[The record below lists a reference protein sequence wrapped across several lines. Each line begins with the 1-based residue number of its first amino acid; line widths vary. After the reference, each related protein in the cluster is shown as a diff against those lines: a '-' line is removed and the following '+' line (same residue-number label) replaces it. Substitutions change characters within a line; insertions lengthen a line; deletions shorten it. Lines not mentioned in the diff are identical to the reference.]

1 MIENK
6 AQRRIAFVVQ
16 YPKGV
21 SPSQRFRCELW
32 EDALAK
38 AQISH
43 ETFPFIDSETRKV
56 IYQKG
61 HYLGKAWGVVL
72 GYLRRCKLLF
82 QLRNFDFVFVQREA
96 TPFGPPLFEWLASYA
111 LKAQVIFDFDDAI
124 WIPTISAENQLAE
137 KLKFFGKTK
146 YVCACAYKVVVGNEF
161 LANFAR
167 NYSSNVNVVPTCV
180 DTSKSASLLKKHDQ
194 TNPLTVGWTGSFST
208 LKYLELILPALKS
221 AQAIVPFKFVVI
233 ADRAPELPGL
243 DYEFVKWSEEN
254 ELQDLARLDVGVM
267 PLIEDRWSEGK
278 CGFKLIQYFSLGIP
292 ALASPVGVN
301 SQILEHEISGYL
313 CQTTGDWCTGIC
325 TLLKDAELRNR
336 MGTAGRK
343 KIVDSYSVQ
352 ANAQAFISLFDR

>member
-1 MIENK
+1 MS
-6 AQRRIAFVVQ
+6 RLHIAFVVQ

-32 EDALAK
+32 EGALEK

-56 IYQKG
+56 IYQRG
-61 HYLGKAWGVVL
+61 HYFGKALGVVM
-72 GYLRRCKLLF
+72 GYWRRLRLLF
-82 QLRNFDFVFVQREA
+82 SLHKFDYVFVQREA
-96 TPFGPPLFEWLASYA
+96 TPFGPPIFEWVASYL
-111 LKAQVIFDFDDAI
+111 LKSRVIFDFDDAI

-146 YVCACAYKVVVGNEF
+146 YVCACAHKVVVGNDF

-167 NYSSNVNVVPTCV
+167 SYSQKVYVIPTCV
-180 DTSKSASLLKKHDQ
+180 DTSKSAPLVKKHDQ
-194 TNPLTVGWTGSFST
+194 IHPLTVGWTGSFST
-208 LKYLELILPALKS
+208 LKYLELIIPALQA
-221 AQAIVPFKFVVI
+221 AQAVVPFRFVVI

-243 DYEFVKWSEEN
+243 DYEFIKWSEEN
-254 ELQDLARLDVGVM
+254 ELLDLSRLDVGVM

-301 SQILEHEISGYL
+301 SKILEHDISGYL
-313 CQTTGDWCTGIC
+313 CQTTEEWCTGIC

-343 KIVDSYSVQ
+343 KIVDSYSVK
-352 ANAQAFISLFDR
+352 ANAEAFLSLFDR